1 MTSGVQLDCMAS
13 TSSRLQ
19 HRINPHLKEEAEF
32 ILEEQGIKPAQAITI
47 FYTEITR
54 TGGFPFLPSKV
65 PNKKLAKDLREA
77 KTGQGVKTYKNKKAL
92 FDALKKL

>member
-1 MTSGVQLDCMAS
+1 MYRMNSVRM
-13 TSSRLQ
+13 Q
-19 HRINPHLKEEAEF
+19 HRIDPNLKQQAEA
-32 ILEEQGIKPAQAITI
+32 ILAKQGIKPASAIAI

-65 PNKKLAKDLREA
+65 PNKELRKDLNEA
-77 KTGQGVKTYKNKKAL
+77 KKGISVKTYKSKKDL